1 MRAPSAKSIVRPEA
15 ALQRRNPA
23 PVAANDDDDFSAR
36 EAVAEGFRGWLS
48 QLPAFAGC
56 AAALHVPLLA
66 FAFLPDLPWFISA
79 AIFAFAAIAIAG
91 AVHGAL
97 AKAVLDGE
105 RSLRADFMEL
115 LEAGGR
121 NALGSIAIHVTV
133 VFGALPR
140 LLLVFPG
147 LRWLADTFAAIPV
160 LANEDGTTT
169 TAFQRSARLARGAR
183 PRILTIC
190 AIPWT
195 TAALVAASSGVLAG
209 ASFESLPWLVAF
221 IFARALDTS
230 LAATLA
236 AMTYSRLRDR
246 PGA

>member
-1 MRAPSAKSIVRPEA
+1 MRAPSAKSNVRPD
-15 ALQRRNPA
+15 ALPQRRNPA
-23 PVAANDDDDFSAR
+23 VVAANDDDDFSSR
-36 EAVAEGFRGWLS
+36 EALGEGFRGWLS

-56 AAALHVPLLA
+56 AAAIHAPLLA
-66 FAFLPDLPWFISA
+66 FAFLPDLPWFIPV
-79 AIFAFAAIAIAG
+79 AIFAFASIAAAG

-105 RSLRADFMEL
+105 RRLHADFTEL
-115 LEAGGR
+115 LEAAGS
-121 NALGSIAIHVTV
+121 NALSAIAMHVTIV
-133 VFGALPR
+133 VGALPR
-140 LLLVFPG
+140 MLLLFPG

-160 LANEDGTTT
+160 LACEGGTTT

-183 PRILTIC
+183 PRILMIC
-190 AIPWT
+190 AVPWT
-195 TAALVAASSGVLAG
+195 TATLVAAASGVFGG
-209 ASFESLPWLVAF
+209 ASFESIPWLVAF

-236 AMTYSRLRDR
+236 AITYSRLRDR